1 MQANKLFFAEMM
13 CKQLIFLPKG
23 SYAPDIIK
31 DHQTN
36 VLCILHVGKNVLV
49 KLEKKIIISCN
60 FGTLLFYTLISS
72 NTTLRYMF
80 AQGILESHLELTSN
94 MCLYSNF
101 TYMSLSYP

>member
-1 MQANKLFFAEMM
+1 MINNHYNVFYMRS
-13 CKQLIFLPKG
+13 G

-60 FGTLLFYTLISS
+60 FGTLLFYTLIYS

-80 AQGILESHLELTSN
+80 AQGRKSVDVF
-94 MCLYSNF
+94 MCFLV
-101 TYMSLSYP
+101 L